1 MRKKYRLPAAAFVLC
16 GAFMMALNVQKMPLY
31 AETVQDTVITNDEN
45 GIPDSNFYNALLEQ
59 YDSNGDGV
67 LTKKEV
73 SDGPYLLKLED
84 KNITDIRGIEK
95 ISGFRALVLNNNNIS
110 DISPL
115 SGLKDLR
122 LIMLNGNN
130 ISSIDAI
137 KNFKHLDQLWMNDN
151 HVSDL
156 TPLKDLDE
164 LSYLSMKNNDISD
177 ISVLQG
183 KSSLTHLELNGN
195 DIQDIYPL
203 ADMKQLIMLKLA
215 DNDISDISALSGF
228 VNLKELELGSNN
240 ITDINPLKDSYGI
253 TSLKLNDNQISDISA
268 LSQYGSLNKL
278 ELQNNNISDIEPLR
292 LFFDGCSTRYDDFA
306 YFDDNLD
313 NLQGKVLLYGNR
325 ITESAY
331 KSVVASSILNYEPML
346 RVHLDDGS
354 LQVVLSGVTWMQAQK
369 AIAEDSGS
377 DSGNNTVSPRGSLVQ
392 YADGSWYY
400 VVDNAVD
407 YSYNGLAA
415 NEYGWW
421 YVSNGTIDFGY
432 TGMAANEYGW
442 WYVSNGTIDF
452 GYTGMAVNEYGW
464 WYMTNGAL
472 DFNYTGMALNEYGW
486 WYMTN
491 GALDLNYTGMAI
503 NEYGTWYMVNGF
515 LASDFTG
522 TVHSIKV
529 VNGLVVEH
537 AHNWQHHDAVYGEKF
552 IPEENMKKTE
562 DGYYFIDDG
571 WERVEEAHII
581 CGTCKKDFGPGDD
594 AVEKWAEHALSGD
607 FYTGCQNYFVDWILV
622 GEKCYTLLT
631 PAYDECTECGVTRR

>member
-1 MRKKYRLPAAAFVLC
+1 M
-16 GAFMMALNVQKMPLY
+16 
-31 AETVQDTVITNDEN
+31 
-45 GIPDSNFYNALLEQ
+45 
-59 YDSNGDGV
+59 
-67 LTKKEV
+67 
-73 SDGPYLLKLED
+73 
-84 KNITDIRGIEK
+84 
-95 ISGFRALVLNNNNIS
+95 
-110 DISPL
+110 
-115 SGLKDLR
+115 
-122 LIMLNGNN
+122 
-130 ISSIDAI
+130 
-137 KNFKHLDQLWMNDN
+137 
-151 HVSDL
+151 
-156 TPLKDLDE
+156 
-164 LSYLSMKNNDISD
+164 
-177 ISVLQG
+177 
-183 KSSLTHLELNGN
+183 
-195 DIQDIYPL
+195 
-203 ADMKQLIMLKLA
+203 
-215 DNDISDISALSGF
+215 
-228 VNLKELELGSNN
+228 
-240 ITDINPLKDSYGI
+240 
-253 TSLKLNDNQISDISA
+253 
-268 LSQYGSLNKL
+268 
-278 ELQNNNISDIEPLR
+278 
-292 LFFDGCSTRYDDFA
+292 
-306 YFDDNLD
+306 
-313 NLQGKVLLYGNR
+313 
-325 ITESAY
+325 
-331 KSVVASSILNYEPML
+331 ASSILNYEPTL

-354 LQVVLSGVTWMQAQK
+354 TQGYLSGVTWMQAQK

-377 DSGNNTVSPRGSLVQ
+377 DSGNNTVSSRGSLVQ

-407 YSYNGLAA
+407 YNYNGLAA
-415 NEYGWW
+415 
-421 YVSNGTIDFGY
+421 
-432 TGMAANEYGW
+432 
-442 WYVSNGTIDF
+442 
-452 GYTGMAVNEYGW
+452 NEYGW

-472 DFNYTGMALNEYGW
+472 DFNYTGMAVNEYGW

-631 PAYDECTECGVTRR
+631 SAYDECTECGVTRR

>member
-1 MRKKYRLPAAAFVLC
+1 M
-16 GAFMMALNVQKMPLY
+16 
-31 AETVQDTVITNDEN
+31 
-45 GIPDSNFYNALLEQ
+45 
-59 YDSNGDGV
+59 
-67 LTKKEV
+67 
-73 SDGPYLLKLED
+73 
-84 KNITDIRGIEK
+84 
-95 ISGFRALVLNNNNIS
+95 
-110 DISPL
+110 
-115 SGLKDLR
+115 
-122 LIMLNGNN
+122 
-130 ISSIDAI
+130 
-137 KNFKHLDQLWMNDN
+137 
-151 HVSDL
+151 
-156 TPLKDLDE
+156 
-164 LSYLSMKNNDISD
+164 
-177 ISVLQG
+177 
-183 KSSLTHLELNGN
+183 
-195 DIQDIYPL
+195 
-203 ADMKQLIMLKLA
+203 
-215 DNDISDISALSGF
+215 
-228 VNLKELELGSNN
+228 
-240 ITDINPLKDSYGI
+240 
-253 TSLKLNDNQISDISA
+253 
-268 LSQYGSLNKL
+268 
-278 ELQNNNISDIEPLR
+278 
-292 LFFDGCSTRYDDFA
+292 
-306 YFDDNLD
+306 
-313 NLQGKVLLYGNR
+313 
-325 ITESAY
+325 
-331 KSVVASSILNYEPML
+331 
-346 RVHLDDGS
+346 DDGS
-354 LQVVLSGVTWMQAQK
+354 TQGYLSGVTWMQAQK

-407 YSYNGLAA
+407 YNYNGLAA
-415 NEYGWW
+415 
-421 YVSNGTIDFGY
+421 
-432 TGMAANEYGW
+432 
-442 WYVSNGTIDF
+442 
-452 GYTGMAVNEYGW
+452 NEYGW

-472 DFNYTGMALNEYGW
+472 DFNYTGMAVNDYGW

-503 NEYGTWYMVNGF
+503 SEYGTWYMVNGF